1 MEQNQTTNTTQ
12 EPTPLSAANCSVIC
26 GEFETVMPTI
36 PDESVT
42 LVFTSPPYG
51 VGMDYETDIR
61 LSVLFEKLNVFF
73 REAARVTKRGG
84 YVCVNFGDI
93 IPAREMLGTVEPCEM
108 PMGWIY
114 WSFGLGNGLV
124 LQAQRVWK
132 KNFAKITNGKHAI
145 SAPRPVPE
153 AEHIYTFRKITGKPQ
168 YSGQVIRNRQISQRA
183 IWDTSTEGSTGSTHP
198 AAFPESLAERV
209 IEIYTDAGDMVVDPF
224 AGGGTV
230 GVVASRMG
238 RPSIMIEKEAGYCD
252 EAKARLSSQNDKLS
266 HGGGTEQ

>member
-1 MEQNQTTNTTQ
+1 MNTQ
-12 EPTPLSAANCSVIC
+12 ETIETESAGGSCAPAPCSVIC

-132 KNFAKITNGKHAI
+132 KTSPKSRTASTQ
-145 SAPRPVPE
+145 SQRPVLCP
-153 AEHIYTFRKITGKPQ
+153 KP
-168 YSGQVIRNRQISQRA
+168 N
-183 IWDTSTEGSTGSTHP
+183 TSTPSEK
-198 AAFPESLAERV
+198 
-209 IEIYTDAGDMVVDPF
+209 
-224 AGGGTV
+224 
-230 GVVASRMG
+230 SRG
-238 RPSIMIEKEAGYCD
+238 NLSI
-252 EAKARLSSQNDKLS
+252 RDK
-266 HGGGTEQ
+266 